1 MKYYVQLFSP
11 HGLIRHKN
19 TEIGR
24 DKDTGGQVKYVLELL
39 EALSLDPRIRKIDLV
54 TRKIVDKRVP
64 SDYGREIEI
73 VNDKARIVRIQC
85 GGLLYKEK
93 ESLWNHLDEFVDKVI
108 RFNEAQEDFPDVV
121 HGHYADGNYIAGEL
135 SKVFN
140 TIFIA
145 TGHSLGRNKKNILL
159 REGLSAEKINTRFN
173 IEKRIQVEENTL
185 SMADAVIVSTQHEI
199 ASQYKLYENNDKARY
214 QVIPP
219 GINHHI
225 FYPYF
230 RAVMPGF
237 TMSTEEEIATFRIN
251 SEIERFL
258 FSPEKPLILSI
269 GRADK
274 RKNFE
279 TIINSYGKDK
289 ELQAMANLAI
299 FAGVRKDISLMSPD
313 EQETLTNLLLLMD
326 KYDLYGKMAIPKKN
340 DPFNEVPEIY
350 RIAARKKGVFI
361 NATPGE
367 NFGLTIV
374 ESAACGLP
382 VVASPTGGPKDIVG
396 NLENGL
402 LVNVEKPEEIANG
415 LKSVLAD
422 GQQWDEYSEKGIIKS
437 KEMYSWDAH
446 AKKYIQLLDSISE
459 KEQKTETGK
468 APGNTLLKTPVYFI
482 SDLDGTLIEGEEAPG
497 LSELVDFLKE
507 NSNRVVFGISTG
519 RNVQLT
525 REALSQHP
533 LLSRAEIIICSV
545 GTEIYYTSDFIADKG
560 WEKHI
565 NYQWERKKLL
575 EALNDHSA
583 LELQEEEAQT
593 PHKLSYYIKGVFGDD
608 QLAELYKMLD
618 SKQLRAKIF
627 VTDNT
632 HLDLVPVRSGKGK
645 ALHYLSYKWKKP
657 IQNFIVSG
665 NGGNDIGM
673 LGGRTNG
680 IVVSNHSPELVVL
693 KENSNVYFSKNPL
706 AEGVLEGI
714 RYYFK
719 NRKHLYKILE
729 ENIHT

>member
-1 MKYYVQLFSP
+1 M
-11 HGLIRHKN
+11 
-19 TEIGR
+19 
-24 DKDTGGQVKYVLELL
+24 
-39 EALSLDPRIRKIDLV
+39 
-54 TRKIVDKRVP
+54 
-64 SDYGREIEI
+64 
-73 VNDKARIVRIQC
+73 
-85 GGLLYKEK
+85 
-93 ESLWNHLDEFVDKVI
+93 
-108 RFNEAQEDFPDVV
+108 
-121 HGHYADGNYIAGEL
+121 
-135 SKVFN
+135 
-140 TIFIA
+140 
-145 TGHSLGRNKKNILL
+145 
-159 REGLSAEKINTRFN
+159 
-173 IEKRIQVEENTL
+173 
-185 SMADAVIVSTQHEI
+185 
-199 ASQYKLYENNDKARY
+199 
-214 QVIPP
+214 
-219 GINHHI
+219 
-225 FYPYF
+225 
-230 RAVMPGF
+230 
-237 TMSTEEEIATFRIN
+237 
-251 SEIERFL
+251 
-258 FSPEKPLILSI
+258 
-269 GRADK
+269 
-274 RKNFE
+274 
-279 TIINSYGKDK
+279 
-289 ELQAMANLAI
+289 
-299 FAGVRKDISLMSPD
+299 
-313 EQETLTNLLLLMD
+313 
-326 KYDLYGKMAIPKKN
+326 
-340 DPFNEVPEIY
+340 
-350 RIAARKKGVFI
+350 
-361 NATPGE
+361 
-367 NFGLTIV
+367 
-374 ESAACGLP
+374 
-382 VVASPTGGPKDIVG
+382 
-396 NLENGL
+396 

-422 GQQWDEYSEKGIIKS
+422 GQQWEEYSEKGIIRS

-507 NSNRVVFGISTG
+507 NNNRVVFGISTG

-618 SKQLRAKIF
+618 DKQLRAKIF

-693 KENSNVYFSKNPL
+693 KENSNVYF
-706 AEGVLEGI
+706 
-714 RYYFK
+714 R
-719 NRKHLYKILE
+719 KILWRKGYWRVSGIILKTG
-729 ENIHT
+729 NIFIKYWRKILIRNKCAVSFGNIKPGIIQQKHFHYKPFLIHSTIWHFFSVLVECNASVFTCPYLVPVCVK